1 VFAFPIFSSI
11 PKSSEP
17 LRNKLNLS
25 KNRRNA
31 EKLRSF
37 YIRLGNTTELYMA
50 NEQRG
55 GSANFANDPERASE
69 AGKKGGEHSHGGQ
82 HGQEGGSPKQQGGS
96 SPGQQGGAG
105 NFANDREKASE
116 AGRKGG
122 QS

>member
-1 VFAFPIFSSI
+1 MSNVAV
-11 PKSSEP
+11 P
-17 LRNKLNLS
+17 LTLQT
-25 KNRRNA
+25 
-31 EKLRSF
+31 
-37 YIRLGNTTELYMA
+37 I
-50 NEQRG
+50 QR
-55 GSANFANDPERASE
+55 RASE